1 MFKILK
7 KRELCEGV
15 CLYELDAPLISRK
28 AQPGQFV
35 ILRIDEYG
43 ERLPFTIADF
53 DRENGSVTII
63 VQEVGK
69 STKQLGLL
77 KEGDALLD
85 VAGPLGTPSEL
96 EGFARVAVI
105 GGGLGCAIAWPQA
118 KKLHELGTSVDLI
131 AGFRT
136 RNLVILEQEMKH
148 CCDRLFICTDDGSY
162 GEHGFV
168 TETLGRL
175 LSDGNNYDCVIAIGP
190 LQMMKFV
197 SKLTKP
203 YGIKTVVSMNPIMID
218 GTGMCGGCR
227 VTVGG
232 RIRFACVDGPDF
244 DGHEVDFDEAI
255 RRLGSYRAQEK
266 EALDRY
272 CRLLSTKAG

>member
-1 MFKILK
+1 MKKHMFKILK

-105 GGGLGCAIAWPQA
+105 GGGLGCAIA
-118 KKLHELGTSVDLI
+118 
-131 AGFRT
+131 
-136 RNLVILEQEMKH
+136 
-148 CCDRLFICTDDGSY
+148 
-162 GEHGFV
+162 
-168 TETLGRL
+168 
-175 LSDGNNYDCVIAIGP
+175 
-190 LQMMKFV
+190 
-197 SKLTKP
+197 
-203 YGIKTVVSMNPIMID
+203 
-218 GTGMCGGCR
+218 
-227 VTVGG
+227 
-232 RIRFACVDGPDF
+232 
-244 DGHEVDFDEAI
+244 
-255 RRLGSYRAQEK
+255 
-266 EALDRY
+266 
-272 CRLLSTKAG
+272 